1 MLPEGRKVCANLHLT
16 RSIRIWQ
23 ARNVFGWIFGW
34 PGSPYEI
41 LLAQRTPL
49 VFQEELPTWNVC
61 LLFLVLSDFFL
72 RIKSRELWVDWVGDN
87 VFPLLILL
95 YWPSWIGLLLFIL
108 GIQFNHN
115 LNKPWWLIL
124 LQKLSQQRKHFWSV
138 LLFCQSKHSDFAC
151 CEMFAPP
158 VFSLYKDG
166 ENLISPKI
174 LVLKGRSEDSGQKQ
188 SP

>member
-1 MLPEGRKVCANLHLT
+1 MNVLSQKLDHLDGNPRGQGHPTNMLT
-16 RSIRIWQ
+16 
-23 ARNVFGWIFGW
+23 
-34 PGSPYEI
+34 
-41 LLAQRTPL
+41 QRTPL
-49 VFQEELPTWNVC
+49 VLQEGLSTRNMC
-61 LLFLVLSDFFL
+61 LLFLVMTVDFL
-72 RIKSRELWVDWVGDN
+72 KIKSRTLWVDWVGDN

-115 LNKPWWLIL
+115 LNKPRWLIL

-158 VFSLYKDG
+158 A
-166 ENLISPKI
+166 SPSIRTMKI
-174 LVLKGRSEDSGQKQ
+174 LSAPKF
-188 SP
+188 

>member
-1 MLPEGRKVCANLHLT
+1 MEIWLARVTLRNPFSTKDSFSLPRGAPNLKCL
-16 RSIRIWQ
+16 S
-23 ARNVFGWIFGW
+23 
-34 PGSPYEI
+34 S
-41 LLAQRTPL
+41 LLIAM
-49 VFQEELPTWNVC
+49 
-61 LLFLVLSDFFL
+61 SDFFL
-72 RIKSRELWVDWVGDN
+72 RIKSRELWVEWVGDN

-115 LNKPWWLIL
+115 LNNPRWLIL

-158 VFSLYKDG
+158 VFSLF
-166 ENLISPKI
+166 
-174 LVLKGRSEDSGQKQ
+174 
-188 SP
+188 

>member
-1 MLPEGRKVCANLHLT
+1 MP
-16 RSIRIWQ
+16 S
-23 ARNVFGWIFGW
+23 
-34 PGSPYEI
+34 
-41 LLAQRTPL
+41 LLIAM
-49 VFQEELPTWNVC
+49 
-61 LLFLVLSDFFL
+61 SDFFL

-158 VFSLYKDG
+158 VFSLYLGRWKSYQSQNFSAEG
-166 ENLISPKI
+166 EEWRQWSKAISII
-174 LVLKGRSEDSGQKQ
+174 LSPHIIENQ
-188 SP
+188 SDHFSTKNKT